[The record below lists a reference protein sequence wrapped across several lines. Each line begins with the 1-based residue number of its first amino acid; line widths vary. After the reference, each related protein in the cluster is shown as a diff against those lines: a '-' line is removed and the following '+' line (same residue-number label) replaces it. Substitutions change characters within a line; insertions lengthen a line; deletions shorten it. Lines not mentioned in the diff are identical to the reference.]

1 MQKTFYDLLEVS
13 PRATT
18 NEIKA
23 AFRKKAQ
30 QVHPDKIQA
39 QIAALDP
46 YAAERLKKALEED
59 FRDLKEAYDVLSNT
73 RQRKEYDDLLK
84 QIQAASTSPAQPSP
98 PSSSPAATNY
108 CAVCGAT
115 LVGNSCPSC
124 AKPKAVGVAV
134 SAVGAFLLVIGSIFG
149 FFVAITVPREN
160 SWDSDTCGGILVV
173 LGILVFWAMK
183 KGAWGGIKRV
193 RKTRPVLLAAVVEG
207 CALVV
212 LSLVVGVYNSP
223 PKAASTATKTASLPL
238 TTAAAKPPDCLEM
251 RVAHN
256 VDIGP
261 HTYSVGRLVCVTAY
275 TDRKYYSPQDKAWFD
290 ESDLSAVT
298 PPPQAVP
305 TKSPAHTL
313 TGQFGGTVRNETAG
327 LSADFGIAV
336 KEDRD
341 FLSGCMVV
349 KPPLFGSGPLSGTVN
364 GSDVTFI
371 VLSSIGGI
379 FFTGQREG
387 GTLHGTYT
395 VRHLSGSLDEK
406 GTFALRQSRS
416 GMPGFDS
423 NVACSKLQ
431 PQVTPTPRAI
441 SQQARPEPQV
451 SVQSS
456 EVAGGTLIP
465 RTPTTRS
472 ALDDDRATPSPQR
485 AELDGY
491 FSIGST
497 KNDVLTA
504 QGTPTEFSDSVWKYG
519 SSSIYFMNG
528 RVTSWNIWPGSPL
541 RAKMLPSTPVRV
553 VPSYFTVGSSKD
565 DVLSVQGTP
574 TEFNEASW
582 KYGASTVYFAN
593 SRVTNWDIWP
603 GSPLRV
609 RMMPSTSVS
618 SSGYFTIGSTKD
630 EVLSAQGTPTEFN
643 ESSWKYGASTVYFKD
658 GRVVSWDVWPGSPL
672 KVRMEPTHN

>member
-18 NEIKA
+18 NQIKA

-84 QIQAASTSPAQPSP
+84 QIQGSSTSPAQPSP

-108 CAVCGAT
+108 CTVCGAI
-115 LVGNSCPSC
+115 LIGNSCPSC

-160 SWDSDTCGGILVV
+160 SWDSDTCRGILVV

-183 KGAWGGIKRV
+183 KGAWGSIKRV
-193 RKTRPVLLAAVVEG
+193 RKTRPVLLAAVVG
-207 CALVV
+207 AFALIV
-212 LSLVVGVYNSP
+212 LSLVVGVYNPP

-238 TTAAAKPPDCLEM
+238 ATAAAKPPDCREM

-275 TDRKYYSPQDKAWFD
+275 TDSKYYSPQDNAWFN
-290 ESDLSAVT
+290 EADLSAVT
-298 PPPQAVP
+298 PPSQAVP

-313 TGQFGGTVRNETAG
+313 TGQFLGTVRNETVG

-336 KEDRD
+336 KEDRG

-364 GSDVTFI
+364 GSDVTFL
-371 VLSSIGGI
+371 VLSSIGG
-379 FFTGQREG
+379 FSSRGSGRMALFTG
-387 GTLHGTYT
+387 
-395 VRHLSGSLDEK
+395 
-406 GTFALRQSRS
+406 
-416 GMPGFDS
+416 
-423 NVACSKLQ
+423 
-431 PQVTPTPRAI
+431 
-441 SQQARPEPQV
+441 
-451 SVQSS
+451 
-456 EVAGGTLIP
+456 
-465 RTPTTRS
+465 RTPCGIYLVRWMRR
-472 ALDDDRATPSPQR
+472 ARLRCENPDRT
-485 AELDGY
+485 
-491 FSIGST
+491 
-497 KNDVLTA
+497 
-504 QGTPTEFSDSVWKYG
+504 
-519 SSSIYFMNG
+519 
-528 RVTSWNIWPGSPL
+528 
-541 RAKMLPSTPVRV
+541 
-553 VPSYFTVGSSKD
+553 
-565 DVLSVQGTP
+565 
-574 TEFNEASW
+574 
-582 KYGASTVYFAN
+582 
-593 SRVTNWDIWP
+593 
-603 GSPLRV
+603 
-609 RMMPSTSVS
+609 
-618 SSGYFTIGSTKD
+618 
-630 EVLSAQGTPTEFN
+630 
-643 ESSWKYGASTVYFKD
+643 
-658 GRVVSWDVWPGSPL
+658 
-672 KVRMEPTHN
+672 